1 MGEALTPGAPARD
14 LPDPPSSLSNQAN
27 RYPVTIISRAG
38 ICLDRQDR
46 LLISEHIYG
55 GDADRIDRYQGGY
68 ACMAQE
74 IAMEP
79 GQNRP
84 DTGILQRPEKRLRK
98 SRRRQYP
105 GGGAF

>member
-1 MGEALTPGAPARD
+1 
-14 LPDPPSSLSNQAN
+14 
-27 RYPVTIISRAG
+27 
-38 ICLDRQDR
+38 
-46 LLISEHIYG
+46 
-55 GDADRIDRYQGGY
+55 
-68 ACMAQE
+68 
-74 IAMEP
+74 MEP